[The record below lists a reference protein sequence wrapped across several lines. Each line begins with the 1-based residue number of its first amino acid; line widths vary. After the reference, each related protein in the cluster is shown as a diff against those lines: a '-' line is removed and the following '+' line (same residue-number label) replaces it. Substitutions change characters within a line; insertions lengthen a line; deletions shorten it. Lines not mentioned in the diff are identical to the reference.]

1 MEKND
6 YQQTL
11 QLPKTDFPMRA
22 NLPQREPEMLK
33 YWEEKQFYQKLQADG
48 KERDLP
54 IFILHDGPPYA
65 NGHIHIGTALNKIL
79 KDLVIRSRSM
89 DGYHAP
95 YLPGWDTHGLPIEL
109 QAIRDLGVDQERISE
124 LELRQKCREY
134 ALKYLDIQRDEF
146 KRLGVWGD
154 WENPYLTLNPEYEAK
169 QIEIFGK
176 MASKGFIYKAL
187 KPVYW
192 CMDCKTALAEAE
204 IEYYD
209 HRSPS
214 IYVRFAVTDGK
225 GILSETDTYFV
236 IWTTTPWT
244 IPANLAICLNPTLTY
259 VNVKTNLG
267 HLVVA
272 KGLLESFAVEVGLDE
287 YEIVQEFVGAELEGI
302 VCKHPLIDRDSPIIL
317 GDHATLEAGTGC
329 VHTAPGHGLEDYQVG
344 LKYNLPILAPVDEH
358 GVFTEEALQYAGL
371 KITDSNKIIVQ
382 DLEACGALLKLDFVT
397 HSYPHCWRCKDPV
410 FFRATEQWFASISG
424 FRQAMLNAINQVE
437 WIPQWGID
445 RIRNMVAER
454 GDWCIS
460 RQRVWGVPIPLF
472 YCDQCEQAIIDRTIT
487 DHVAALFRVEGSDA
501 WWKREAKDLLPDGF
515 RCPHCGGAE
524 FTKETDIMDV
534 WFDSGVSHASVLQQR
549 DEMRWPA
556 DMYLEGSD
564 QHRGWFQSSL
574 STSVAAFDQAPYK
587 SVLTHGFVVDG
598 EGRKMSKS
606 LGNVIGPAE
615 VIKKFGADILRM
627 WVASAEYRGDIRVSQ
642 EILQQLADA
651 YRRIRNTA
659 RFIIGNLNDFDP
671 EQDLVAYEDLC
682 EIDQWALDQL
692 VLLSERVRNA
702 YRRYEFH
709 IVYHSV
715 HHFCAVDLGGFY
727 LDVLKDRLYCDP
739 PAGHKRCSAQ
749 TAMYHILME
758 LVQLLAP
765 ILVFTADEIWQYM
778 PKPASTA
785 ESVHLS
791 RWQQLPRQFANPQIR
806 SKWSTLL
813 EVRRQAAKALEDAR
827 AEKKM
832 GSSNEAQITVIGDQ
846 NTIEQLKD
854 ISESLAMLFIVSNVD
869 LVVADEPGITVQVE
883 LADTEKCDRCW
894 RHDPSV
900 GEHEAHH
907 ICNRC
912 YEVITSSS
920 AV

>member
-1 MEKND
+1 
-6 YQQTL
+6 
-11 QLPKTDFPMRA
+11 
-22 NLPQREPEMLK
+22 
-33 YWEEKQFYQKLQADG
+33 
-48 KERDLP
+48 
-54 IFILHDGPPYA
+54 
-65 NGHIHIGTALNKIL
+65 
-79 KDLVIRSRSM
+79 LVIRSHSM

-109 QAIRDLGVDQERISE
+109 QAIRDLGVDQERISG

-134 ALKYLDIQRDEF
+134 ALKYVDIQREEF

-176 MASKGFIYKAL
+176 MAGKGFIYKAL

-192 CMDCKTALAEAE
+192 CMDCRTALAEAE

-214 IYVRFAVTDGK
+214 IYVRFAVRDGK
-225 GILSETDTYFV
+225 GILPEQDTYFV

-259 VNVKTNLG
+259 VKVKTSFGNL
-267 HLVVA
+267 LVA
-272 KGLLESFAVEVGLDE
+272 KGLLENFAAEIGLE
-287 YEIVQEFVGAELEGI
+287 QYEIIQEFTGADLEGI
-302 VCKHPLIDRDSPIIL
+302 VCRHPLVDRDSPIIL

-329 VHTAPGHGLEDYQVG
+329 VHTAPGHGLEDYEVG
-344 LKYNLPILAPVDEH
+344 LRYNLPILAPVDEH
-358 GVFTEEALQYAGL
+358 GVFTEAAGKYAGL
-371 KITDSNKIIVQ
+371 KVTDSNKVIVQ
-382 DLEACGALLKLDFVT
+382 DLEECGALLKLDFVT

-410 FFRATEQWFASISG
+410 IFRATEQWFASISG
-424 FRQAMLNAINQVE
+424 FRQAMLDAINQVE

-460 RQRVWGVPIPLF
+460 RQRAWGVPIPLF
-472 YCDQCEQAIIDRTIT
+472 YCGKCGEAVIDEELTNR
-487 DHVAALFRVEGSDA
+487 VAAVFRTEGSDA
-501 WWKREAKDLLPDGF
+501 WWKRDAKDFLPDGYS
-515 RCPHCGGAE
+515 CPHCGGTE

-534 WFDSGVSHASVLQQR
+534 WFDSGVSHAAVLQQR
-549 DEMRWPA
+549 DDMRWPA

-574 STSVAAFDQAPYK
+574 STSVAAFNQAPYK

-606 LGNVIGPAE
+606 LGNVITPKE
-615 VIKKFGADILRM
+615 VIKEYGADIFRM

-659 RFIIGNLNDFDP
+659 RFILGNLSDFDP
-671 EQDLVAYEDLC
+671 EKDLVAYEDLC
-682 EIDQWALDQL
+682 EIDQWVLDQL
-692 VLLSERVRNA
+692 AVLSDRVRGA

-709 IVYHSV
+709 LVYHTV

-727 LDVLKDRLYCDP
+727 LDVLKDRLYCDLP
-739 PAGHKRCSAQ
+739 QGRTRRSAQ
-749 TAMYHILME
+749 TAMYHILVE
-758 LVQLLAP
+758 LVKLVAP
-765 ILVFTADEIWQYM
+765 ILVFTADEIWRHM
-778 PKPASTA
+778 PKPASA
-785 ESVHLS
+785 PESVHLS
-791 RWQQLPRQFANPQIR
+791 RWQTLPRQFENRALR
-806 SKWSTLL
+806 DKWSTLL
-813 EVRRQAAKALEDAR
+813 EVRRQVAKALEDAR
-827 AEKKM
+827 ADKKL
-832 GSSNEAQITVIGDQ
+832 GASNEAKITITADSRTV
-846 NTIEQLKD
+846 EQLKT
-854 ISESLAMLFIVSNVD
+854 ISEPLPMLFIVSEVN
-869 LVVADEPGITVQVE
+869 LVVSGETQAKVTVE

-894 RHDPSV
+894 RYDESV
-900 GEHEAHH
+900 GSHESHH
-907 ICNRC
+907 VCDRC

>member
-1 MEKND
+1 
-6 YQQTL
+6 
-11 QLPKTDFPMRA
+11 MRA

-48 KERDLP
+48 KAQKLP
-54 IFILHDGPPYA
+54 LFILHDGPPYA
-65 NGHIHIGTALNKIL
+65 NGNIHIGTALNKVL
-79 KDLVIRSRSM
+79 KDLVIRSHSM

-109 QAIRDLGVDQERISE
+109 QAIRDLGVDQERISG

-134 ALKYLDIQRDEF
+134 ALKYVDIQREEF

-176 MASKGFIYKAL
+176 MAGKGFIYKAL

-192 CMDCKTALAEAE
+192 CMDCRTALAEAE

-214 IYVRFAVTDGK
+214 IYVRFAVRDGK
-225 GILSETDTYFV
+225 GILPEQDTYFV

-259 VNVKTNLG
+259 VKVKTSFGNL
-267 HLVVA
+267 LVT
-272 KGLLESFAVEVGLDE
+272 KGLLENFAAEIGLE
-287 YEIVQEFVGAELEGI
+287 QYEIIQEFTGADLEGI
-302 VCKHPLIDRDSPIIL
+302 VCRHPLVDRDSPIIL

-329 VHTAPGHGLEDYQVG
+329 VHTAPGHGLEDYEVG
-344 LKYNLPILAPVDEH
+344 LRYNLPILAPVDEH
-358 GVFTEEALQYAGL
+358 GVFTEAAGKYAGL
-371 KITDSNKIIVQ
+371 KVTDSNKVIVQ
-382 DLEACGALLKLDFVT
+382 DLEECGALLKLDFVT

-410 FFRATEQWFASISG
+410 IFRATEQWFASISG
-424 FRQAMLNAINQVE
+424 FRQAMLDAINQVE

-460 RQRVWGVPIPLF
+460 RQRAWGVPIPLF
-472 YCDQCEQAIIDRTIT
+472 YCGKCGEAVIDEELTNR
-487 DHVAALFRVEGSDA
+487 VAAVFRTEGSDA
-501 WWKREAKDLLPDGF
+501 WWKRDAKDFLPDGYS
-515 RCPHCGGAE
+515 CPHCGGTE

-534 WFDSGVSHASVLQQR
+534 WFDSGVSHAAVLQQR
-549 DEMRWPA
+549 DDMRWPA

-574 STSVAAFDQAPYK
+574 STSVAAFNQAPYK

-606 LGNVIGPAE
+606 LGNVITPKE
-615 VIKKFGADILRM
+615 VIKEYGADIFRM

-659 RFIIGNLNDFDP
+659 RFILGNLSDFDP
-671 EQDLVAYEDLC
+671 EKDLVAYEDLC
-682 EIDQWALDQL
+682 EIDQWVLDQL
-692 VLLSERVRNA
+692 AVLSDRVRGA

-709 IVYHSV
+709 LVYHTV

-727 LDVLKDRLYCDP
+727 LDVLKDRLYCDLP
-739 PAGHKRCSAQ
+739 QGRTRRSAQ
-749 TAMYHILME
+749 TAMYHILVE
-758 LVQLLAP
+758 LVKLVAP
-765 ILVFTADEIWQYM
+765 ILVFTADEIWRHM
-778 PKPASTA
+778 PKPASA
-785 ESVHLS
+785 PESVHLS
-791 RWQQLPRQFANPQIR
+791 RWQTLPRQFENRALR
-806 SKWSTLL
+806 DKWSTLL
-813 EVRRQAAKALEDAR
+813 EVRRQVAKALEDAR
-827 AEKKM
+827 ADKKL
-832 GSSNEAQITVIGDQ
+832 GASNEAKITITADSRTV
-846 NTIEQLKD
+846 EQLKT
-854 ISESLAMLFIVSNVD
+854 ISEPLPMLFIVSEVN
-869 LVVADEPGITVQVE
+869 LVVSGETQAKVTVE

-894 RHDPSV
+894 RYDESV
-900 GEHEAHH
+900 GSHESHH
-907 ICNRC
+907 VCDRC

>member
-1 MEKND
+1 
-6 YQQTL
+6 
-11 QLPKTDFPMRA
+11 MRA

-48 KERDLP
+48 KAQKLP
-54 IFILHDGPPYA
+54 LFILHDGPPYA
-65 NGHIHIGTALNKIL
+65 NGNIHIGTALNKVL
-79 KDLVIRSRSM
+79 KDLVIRSHSM

-109 QAIRDLGVDQERISE
+109 QAIRDLGVDQERISG

-134 ALKYLDIQRDEF
+134 ALKYVDIQREEF

-176 MASKGFIYKAL
+176 MAGKGFIYKAL

-192 CMDCKTALAEAE
+192 CMDCRTALAEAE

-214 IYVRFAVTDGK
+214 IYVRFAVRDGK
-225 GILSETDTYFV
+225 GILPEQDTYFV

-259 VNVKTNLG
+259 VKVKTSFGNL
-267 HLVVA
+267 LVT
-272 KGLLESFAVEVGLDE
+272 KGLLENFAAEIGLE
-287 YEIVQEFVGAELEGI
+287 QYEIIQEFTGADLEGI
-302 VCKHPLIDRDSPIIL
+302 VCRHPLVDRDSPIIL

-329 VHTAPGHGLEDYQVG
+329 VHTAPGHGLEDYEVG
-344 LKYNLPILAPVDEH
+344 LRYNLPILAPVDEH
-358 GVFTEEALQYAGL
+358 GVFTEAAGKYAGL
-371 KITDSNKIIVQ
+371 KVTDSNKVIVQ
-382 DLEACGALLKLDFVT
+382 DLEECGALLKLDFVT

-410 FFRATEQWFASISG
+410 IFRATEQWFASISG
-424 FRQAMLNAINQVE
+424 FRQAMLDAINQVE

-460 RQRVWGVPIPLF
+460 RQRAWGVPIPLF
-472 YCDQCEQAIIDRTIT
+472 YCGKCGEAVIDEELTNR
-487 DHVAALFRVEGSDA
+487 VAAVFRTEGSDA
-501 WWKREAKDLLPDGF
+501 WWKRDAKDFLPDGYS
-515 RCPHCGGAE
+515 CPHCGGTE

-534 WFDSGVSHASVLQQR
+534 WFDSGVSHAAVLQQR
-549 DEMRWPA
+549 DDMRWPA

-574 STSVAAFDQAPYK
+574 STSVAAFNQAPYK

-606 LGNVIGPAE
+606 LGNVITPKE
-615 VIKKFGADILRM
+615 VIKEYGADIFRM

-659 RFIIGNLNDFDP
+659 RFILGNLSDFDP
-671 EQDLVAYEDLC
+671 EKDLVAYEDLC
-682 EIDQWALDQL
+682 EIDQWVLDQL
-692 VLLSERVRNA
+692 AVLSDRVRGA

-709 IVYHSV
+709 LVYHNV

-727 LDVLKDRLYCDP
+727 LDVLKDRLYCDLP
-739 PAGHKRCSAQ
+739 QGRTRRSAQ
-749 TAMYHILME
+749 TAMYHILVE
-758 LVQLLAP
+758 LVKLVAP
-765 ILVFTADEIWQYM
+765 ILVFTADEIWRHM
-778 PKPASTA
+778 PKPASA
-785 ESVHLS
+785 PESVHLS
-791 RWQQLPRQFANPQIR
+791 RWQTLPRQFENRALR
-806 SKWSTLL
+806 DKWSTLL
-813 EVRRQAAKALEDAR
+813 EVRRQVAKALEDAR
-827 AEKKM
+827 ADKKL
-832 GSSNEAQITVIGDQ
+832 GASNEAKITITADSRTV
-846 NTIEQLKD
+846 EQLKT
-854 ISESLAMLFIVSNVD
+854 ISEPLPMLFIVSEVN
-869 LVVADEPGITVQVE
+869 LVVSGETQAKVTVE

-894 RHDPSV
+894 RYDESV
-900 GEHEAHH
+900 GSHESHH
-907 ICNRC
+907 VCGRC

-920 AV
+920 A